1 MLDIQVT
8 DFPTIQTER
17 LLLNKITMDDVPAL
31 FAIRADAAVMKYIN
45 RPLAQSHEDVKKMI
59 TDSDDLFDKHEGFS
73 WAIRLKDV
81 PTLIG
86 NIGFWRMDK
95 PNYRTEIGYL
105 LSTTQ
110 QSKGIMSEAL
120 QAVLAYGFATLG
132 FHTIFADIDPRN
144 EASVKLV
151 QKIGMVQEAYF
162 KDNLF
167 YEGKF
172 MDTVIYTAF
181 NPKSKA

>member
-1 MLDIQVT
+1 MLDIQLDHFPELQT
-8 DFPTIQTER
+8 DR
-17 LLLNKITMDDVPAL
+17 LLLNKMTMDDVPEM
-31 FAIRADAAVMKYIN
+31 FGIRSDAQVMKYIN
-45 RPLAQSHEDVKKMI
+45 RPLAETHADVEKLI
-59 TDSDDLFDKHEGFS
+59 TSSDELFAQNEGIS
-73 WAIRLKDV
+73 WAIRLKDS

-105 LSTTQ
+105 LSTAQ
-110 QSKGIMSEAL
+110 QNKGIMSEAL
-120 QAVLAYGFATLG
+120 QCVLQYGFDVLG
-132 FHTIFADIDPRN
+132 FHSIFADIDPLN

-151 QKIGMVQEAYF
+151 QKLGMVQEAFF
-162 KDNLF
+162 KENLF

-172 MDTVIYTAF
+172 IDTVIYTAF